1 MILLIGA
8 SASGKTEVAKV
19 LLSKFGMKKAITHTS
34 RPIRRSEVDRVDYH
48 FVTKETFQ
56 RLWDEGKLIE
66 NTLYNGNYYG
76 CSKAEIAKDK
86 VVILDPNGLKKFQS
100 LNDPS
105 LITFLL
111 TAEEETR
118 RERMGIRGDAKE
130 AIEKRI
136 VNDRVAFSKEAI
148 GHTDY
153 EIATEGKSI
162 EEIAN
167 LVYTTYIEALKKKDS
182 RK

>member
-19 LLSKFGMKKAITHTS
+19 LLAKYGMKKAVTHTS
-34 RPIRRSEVDRVDYH
+34 RTIRPSETDGVDYH
-48 FVTKETFQ
+48 FVSKETFQ
-56 RLWDEGKLIE
+56 KLWDEGKLIE
-66 NTLYNGNYYG
+66 NTFYNGNYYG
-76 CSKAEIAKDK
+76 CSKAEIAEDK

-100 LNDPS
+100 LNDPT

-111 TAEEETR
+111 TAKEETR
-118 RERMGIRGDAKE
+118 RARMGVRGDEAA

-136 VNDRVAFSKEAI
+136 VNDRTAFSNEAI

-153 EIATEGKSI
+153 RIATEGKTV
-162 EEIAN
+162 EEIAD
-167 LVYTTYIEALKKKDS
+167 LVYKTYQDKLKGG
-182 RK
+182 RG